1 MLPLF
6 VAIPLGIGFS
16 LPLIEEFWERTKF
29 FAATVLLETGFLLFL
44 SLVKFGDRTIYH
56 MGGWPPP
63 IGINYVLDGL
73 SSLMLVVISGIA
85 FVTSLFAFTYMRN
98 YDNLGKFYGLFSL
111 MLAGMYGV
119 TLTGDVFNMY
129 VYLEV
134 AAISSY
140 ALVGFNRGPEEIEAS
155 FKYLIMGAVG
165 SVFILLGIALLYGS
179 VGSLNI
185 ADISVR
191 VSELADESFILL
203 STALFI
209 VGFGLKAAFIPFHSW
224 LPDAHSSAPTPISAM
239 LSGVLIKVL
248 GIYALARLLFNGLN
262 LPHLAPQILTW
273 IGAGSMIIGGMMAL
287 GQIDLKRLLA
297 YSSISQMG
305 YITLGL
311 GMGGILIG
319 QGKPAIATLALVGG
333 IFHLV
338 NHAVYKSLLFMFSGG
353 VEKLFGTRDL
363 SKVGGINGIS
373 PVSAAAGTVGTLSIS
388 GIPPFNGFWSKLII
402 VIAAIWGKLYPLAGI
417 TLLTSVITLAY
428 YLKVQRELFMGQA
441 ADGVGERGKISPGLY
456 VPLLI
461 LAVFCIGL
469 GLLLLPEFRDVVL
482 NPAAM
487 ALQQGSEYTKL
498 VLGL

>member
-6 VAIPLGIGFS
+6 VAIPLGVGFL
-16 LPLIEEFWERTKF
+16 LPLIEEFRERTRL
-29 FAATVLLETGFLLFL
+29 FAVTVLLETGLLLAL
-44 SLVKFGDRTIYH
+44 SLVKFGEKSIYRL
-56 MGGWPPP
+56 GGWPPP

-73 SSLMLVVISGIA
+73 SSLVLVVISGIA
-85 FVTSLFAFTYMRN
+85 FVTVLFAMTYMSK
-98 YDNLGKFYGLFSL
+98 YENLGKFYGLFSL

-119 TLTGDVFNMY
+119 ALTGDVFNMY

-140 ALVGFNRGPEEIEAS
+140 ALVGFNRGAEELEAS

-165 SVFILLGIALLYGS
+165 SVFILLGIAFLYGS

-191 VSELADESFILL
+191 VSEVSDQSFILL

-248 GIYALARLLFNGLN
+248 GVYALSRILFNGLN
-262 LPHLAPQILTW
+262 LPSLTPQLLTW
-273 IGAGSMIIGGMMAL
+273 IGAGSMFIGGMIAL
-287 GQIDLKRLLA
+287 GQNDLKRLLA

-311 GMGGILIG
+311 GMGGIFIS
-319 QGKPAIATLALVGG
+319 QGKPAVATLALIGG
-333 IFHLV
+333 LFHLV
-338 NHAVYKSLLFMFSGG
+338 NHATYKSLLFLFSGG
-353 VEKLFGTRDL
+353 VERIFGTRDL
-363 SKVGGINGIS
+363 SKIGGITRVS
-373 PVSAAAGTVGTLSIS
+373 PVSGATGTIGTLSIS
-388 GIPPFNGFWSKLII
+388 GVPPFNGFWSKLVI
-402 VIAAIWGKLYPLAGI
+402 VIAAIWGGLYPIAGI
-417 TLLTSVITLAY
+417 VLFTSAITLAY
-428 YLKVQRELFMGQA
+428 YLKVQRELFLGEV
-441 ADGVGERGKISPGLY
+441 VGEIADKGKISPGIY

-461 LAVFCIGL
+461 LAICCIGL
-469 GLLLLPEFRDVVL
+469 GLLYLPEIRGIVL
-482 NPAAM
+482 KPAAL
-487 ALQQGSEYTKL
+487 ALQEGSEYTQL

>member
-6 VAIPLGIGFS
+6 VAIPLGVGFL
-16 LPLIEEFWERTKF
+16 LPLIEEFRDRTRLF
-29 FAATVLLETGFLLFL
+29 SLFVLLETGGLLAL
-44 SLVKFGDRTIYH
+44 SLIKFGDKGIYR
-56 MGGWPPP
+56 MGGWAPPF
-63 IGINYVLDGL
+63 GINFVQDGL
-73 SSLMLVVISGIA
+73 SSLILVVISGIA
-85 FVTSLFAFTYMRN
+85 FVTTLFAITYMKE
-98 YDNLGKFYGLFSL
+98 YENLGKFYGLFSL

-119 TLTGDVFNMY
+119 ALTGDIFNMY

-140 ALVGFNRGPEEIEAS
+140 ALVGFNRGAEEIEAS

-185 ADISVR
+185 ADISVK
-191 VSELADESFILL
+191 VSELPDDSFIVL

-262 LPHLAPQILTW
+262 LPGIAPSILTW
-273 IGAGSMIIGGMMAL
+273 IGAGSMFIGGMLAL
-287 GQIDLKRLLA
+287 GQKDLKRLLA

-305 YITLGL
+305 YITLAV

-319 QGKPAIATLALVGG
+319 QGKPGIATLALMGG

-338 NHAVYKSLLFMFSGG
+338 NHATYKSLLFLFSGS
-353 VEKLFGTRDL
+353 VEKIFGSRDL
-363 SKVGGINGIS
+363 SEIGGLNSVS
-373 PVSAAAGTVGTLSIS
+373 PVSGAVGTIGTLSIS
-388 GIPPFNGFWSKLII
+388 GVPPFNGFWSKLVI

-417 TLLTSVITLAY
+417 ILFTSAITLAY
-428 YLKVQRELFMGQA
+428 YLKVQRQLFMGKSTGNVSESVKTSA
-441 ADGVGERGKISPGLY
+441 GLY
-456 VPLLI
+456 IPLLI
-461 LAVFCIGL
+461 LAICCIGL
-469 GLLLLPEFRDVVL
+469 GLLYLPEIRGIVL
-482 NPAAM
+482 KPAAL
-487 ALQQGSEYTKL
+487 ALQEGSEYTKL

>member
-6 VAIPLGIGFS
+6 VAIPLG
-16 LPLIEEFWERTKF
+16 L
-29 FAATVLLETGFLLFL
+29 GFLLPLLDEFGERSKLFAGAMFLETAFLLAL
-44 SLVKFGDRTIYH
+44 SLVKFGDRGIYR

-73 SSLMLVVISGIA
+73 SALMLVVISSIA
-85 FVTSLFAFTYMRN
+85 FVTALFSLTYMSDYRH
-98 YDNLGKFYGLFSL
+98 LGKFYGLFSL

-155 FKYLIMGAVG
+155 FKYLVMGAIG
-165 SVFILLGIALLYGS
+165 SVFILLGIAMLYGA

-191 VSELADESFILL
+191 ISEMADRSFILL

-209 VGFGLKAAFIPFHSW
+209 VGFGLKAAFVPFHSW

-248 GIYALARLLFNGLN
+248 GIYALSRLLFNGLN
-262 LPHLAPQILTW
+262 LPHLAPQILVW
-273 IGAGSMIIGGMMAL
+273 IGAGSMFVGGMIAL
-287 GQIDLKRLLA
+287 GQKDLKRLLA

-311 GMGGILIG
+311 GMGGVLLS
-319 QGKPAIATLALVGG
+319 QGKPAIATLALMGG

-338 NHAVYKSLLFMFSGG
+338 NHATYKSLLFLFSGV
-353 VEKLFGTRDL
+353 VEKLYGTRDL
-363 SKVGGINGIS
+363 SEISGITVLS
-373 PVSAAAGTVGTLSIS
+373 PLSGAAGTVGTLSIS
-388 GIPPFNGFWSKLII
+388 GIPPFNGFWSKLVI
-402 VIAAIWGKLYPLAGI
+402 VVAAIWGGMYSLAGI
-417 TLLTSVITLAY
+417 VLFTSAITLAY
-428 YLKVQRELFMGQA
+428 YLKVQKELFL
-441 ADGVGERGKISPGLY
+441 GEVTETARLRGGISPALY
-456 VPLLI
+456 LPLVI
-461 LAVFCIGL
+461 LAICCVGL
-469 GLLLLPEFRDVVL
+469 GLLYLPEFRGIVL
-482 NPAAM
+482 KPAAL
-487 ALQQGSEYTKL
+487 ALQEGSEYTKL